1 MKFTGIQ
8 HTPLQHFEDEA
19 PYAQHAEFER
29 NERSEDWLSLDN
41 RGKYNLASP
50 KFWSMIVLNYIRFAN
65 MHAIT
70 LNIVSLPS
78 RQKMSKFVKWNLTVN
93 SLLVSYQS

>member
-8 HTPLQHFEDEA
+8 HTSLQHFEDEA

-50 KFWSMIVLNYIRFAN
+50 KFWSMILALLILSS
-65 MHAIT
+65 T
-70 LNIVSLPS
+70 SLYFSEDRKIP
-78 RQKMSKFVKWNLTVN
+78 QNLLHFENESTF
-93 SLLVSYQS
+93 